1 MVHAPIDKKR
11 HYRLCKGRCGVIALM
26 VLSVVIGA
34 MGAVPA
40 PDNSPIAP
48 TIPKADRY
56 QRDKVFLERADELSM
71 REGTDYQLVVGNV
84 EFRKGDMFMYCDS
97 AHFYDNNNSLDAYGN
112 VRMEQGDTLFVYA
125 DELNYN
131 GEKELAE
138 LFAAAGKKVRLIN
151 KDVMLETDVFNY
163 DMAINLGYY
172 NIGGVLTDK
181 QNRLESMEGEYSP
194 NTKDASFYGNVH
206 LNSRSAKDTLDIYTD
221 TLLYN
226 TGTHI
231 AELVCYSEIINA
243 QGTIFTSNGTY
254 NTTDGVADLY
264 DRSMVVTRTDKTL
277 VGDTLFYD
285 RKLGYGEA
293 FGNMVMTD
301 SVKKTTLKGD
311 YGFYNEIND
320 SAFVTG
326 HALGLEYSGSDTL
339 YMHGDTIRAFKV
351 VSTLPADSLHAAVND
366 TTHYVVVNP
375 RVRFY
380 RVDLQGLCDSLT
392 FVQRDSMMYLD
403 IHPIVWSGER
413 QIFGNKIEVHFND
426 STADWA
432 NLPDFGLMAEAIED
446 GFYNQLSG
454 KIMKAYFENQD
465 LRHLD
470 VSGNVQAIFLPQ
482 ESDSTYNK
490 IFNVESSFLSADFN
504 KRQLEKMKLWPQTNG
519 TGTPLYLAKK
529 SLYYLPRFKWY
540 GDLRPLSPE
549 DVFNYPAGMA
559 ELFMTTDPSERHK
572 AVVASTPKK
581 QEKLQTSDTS
591 LDQNGN

>member
-1 MVHAPIDKKR
+1 MMRSADKIGNFGRPKR
-11 HYRLCKGRCGVIALM
+11 PFRGRFGVVAA
-26 VLSVVIGA
+26 LSVLA
-34 MGAVPA
+34 LSFAVA
-40 PDNSPIAP
+40 QTPDNTPIRP
-48 TIPKADRY
+48 TIPTANRY
-56 QRDKVFLERADELSM
+56 QRDKVFLERADELTM

-97 AHFYDNNNSLDAYGN
+97 AHFYDSDNSLDAYGN

-125 DELNYN
+125 DELSYN

-138 LFAAAGKKVRLIN
+138 LFASPGKKVRLIN
-151 KDVMLETDVFNY
+151 RDVMLETDVFNY

-172 NIGGVLTDK
+172 NVGGVLTDR
-181 QNRLESMEGEYSP
+181 QNRLESIEGEYSP
-194 NTKDASFYGNVH
+194 DSKDANFYGQVH
-206 LNSRSAKDTLDIYTD
+206 LNSRSQKDTLDIYTD

-231 AELVCYSEIINA
+231 AELVCYSKIINA
-243 QGTIFTSNGTY
+243 QGTIFTSSGTY
-254 NTTDGVADLY
+254 NTNDGVADLY
-264 DRSMVVTRTDKTL
+264 DRSLVVTRTDKTL
-277 VGDTLFYD
+277 TGDTLFYD
-285 RKLGYGEA
+285 RKRGYGEA

-311 YGFYNEIND
+311 YGFYNELTD

-326 HALGLEYSGSDTL
+326 HALGMEYSGQDTL
-339 YMHGDTIRAFKV
+339 YMHGDTIRAFRV
-351 VSTLPADSLHAAVND
+351 INEIPADSLRAAYAD

-380 RVDLQGLCDSLT
+380 RVDIQGLCDSLT

-413 QIFGNKIEVHFND
+413 QIFGNTIEVHFND

-432 NLPDFGLMAEAIED
+432 NLPRFGLMAESIED

-454 KIMKAYFENQD
+454 KVMKAYFENQD
-465 LRHLD
+465 LKHLD

-490 IFNVESSFLSADFN
+490 IFNVESSFLAADFN
-504 KRQLEKMKLWPQTNG
+504 NRQLEKMKLWPQTNG

-529 SLYYLPRFKWY
+529 SLYYLPQFKWY
-540 GDLRPLSPE
+540 GNLRPTSSD
-549 DVFNYPAGMA
+549 DVFNYPDGMA
-559 ELFMTTDPSERHK
+559 ELFAVPDPTERHRS
-572 AVVASTPKK
+572 VAPAPAADSDEENQSPKPT
-581 QEKLQTSDTS
+581 E
-591 LDQNGN
+591 

>member
-1 MVHAPIDKKR
+1 MGLSGNR
-11 HYRLCKGRCGVIALM
+11 HRRSNLGKGRYGVIALIA
-26 VLSVVIGA
+26 LSALSFLGVA
-34 MGAVPA
+34 QT
-40 PDNSPIAP
+40 PDNTPIAP
-48 TIPKADRY
+48 TIPQANRY
-56 QRDKVFLERADELSM
+56 QRDKVFLERADELTM

-97 AHFYDNNNSLDAYGN
+97 AHFYDTSNSLDAYGN

-138 LFAAAGKKVRLIN
+138 LFASVGKKVRLIN

-172 NIGGVLTDK
+172 NVGGVLTDN

-194 NTKDASFYGNVH
+194 DTKDANFYGQVH
-206 LNSRSAKDTLDIYTD
+206 LNSSSAKDTLDIYTD

-231 AELVCYSEIINA
+231 AELVCYSEIVNA
-243 QGTIFTSNGTY
+243 QGTIFTTNGTY

-311 YGFYNEIND
+311 YGFYSELND

-326 HALGLEYSGSDTL
+326 HALGLEYSGQDTL
-339 YMHGDTIRAFKV
+339 YMHGDTIRAFRV
-351 VSTLPADSLHAAVND
+351 VTEIPADSLRAAYND

-380 RVDLQGLCDSLT
+380 RTDLQGLCDSLT

-403 IHPIVWSGER
+403 IHPVVWSGQR
-413 QIFGNKIEVHFND
+413 QIFGNVIEVHFND

-432 NLPDFGLMAEAIED
+432 NLPNFGLMAEAIEE

-454 KIMKAYFENQD
+454 KTMNAYFEDQD

-482 ESDSTYNK
+482 ENDSTYNK

-540 GDLRPLSPE
+540 GHLRPSSPN
-549 DVFNYPAGMA
+549 DVFNYPEGMA
-559 ELFMTTDPSERHK
+559 ELFASPDPSERRK
-572 AVVASTPKK
+572 TVASPPSPK
-581 QEKLQTSDTS
+581 Q
-591 LDQNGN
+591 

>member
-1 MVHAPIDKKR
+1 MGLSGNR
-11 HYRLCKGRCGVIALM
+11 HRRSNLGKGRYGVIAM
-26 VLSVVIGA
+26 VALLALSFLGVA
-34 MGAVPA
+34 QT
-40 PDNSPIAP
+40 PDNTPIAP
-48 TIPKADRY
+48 TIPHANRY
-56 QRDKVFLERADELSM
+56 QRDKVFLERADELTM

-97 AHFYDNNNSLDAYGN
+97 AHFYDTSNSLDAYGN

-138 LFAAAGKKVRLIN
+138 LFASVGKKVRLIN

-172 NIGGVLTDK
+172 NVGGVLTDK
-181 QNRLESMEGEYSP
+181 QNRLESLEGEYSP
-194 NTKDASFYGNVH
+194 DTKDANFYGQVH

-226 TGTHI
+226 TGTHM
-231 AELVCYSEIINA
+231 AELVCYSEIVNA
-243 QGTIFTSNGTY
+243 QGTIFTTNGTY

-311 YGFYNEIND
+311 YGFYSELND

-326 HALGLEYSGSDTL
+326 HALGLEYSGQDTL
-339 YMHGDTIRAFKV
+339 YMHGDTIRAFRV
-351 VSTLPADSLHAAVND
+351 VTEIPADSLRAAYND

-375 RVRFY
+375 RVRFF
-380 RVDLQGLCDSLT
+380 RTDLQGLCDSLT

-403 IHPIVWSGER
+403 IHPVVWSGQR
-413 QIFGNKIEVHFND
+413 QIFGNVIEVHFND

-432 NLPDFGLMAEAIED
+432 NLPNFGLMAEAIEE

-454 KIMKAYFENQD
+454 KTMKAYFEDQD

-482 ESDSTYNK
+482 ENDSTYNK

-540 GDLRPLSPE
+540 GHLRPSSPD
-549 DVFNYPAGMA
+549 DVFNYPEGMA
-559 ELFMTTDPSERHK
+559 ELFASPDPSERRK
-572 AVVASTPKK
+572 AVASPPSPK
-581 QEKLQTSDTS
+581 Q
-591 LDQNGN
+591 

>member
-1 MVHAPIDKKR
+1 MGIKRPANKKASR
-11 HYRLCKGRCGVIALM
+11 HGGLSCGRCGVIAALSVM
-26 VLSVVIGA
+26 VLS
-34 MGAVPA
+34 MFAVA
-40 PDNSPIAP
+40 QTPDNTPIRP
-48 TIPKADRY
+48 TIPSANRY
-56 QRDKVFLERADELSM
+56 QRDKVFLERADELTM
-71 REGTDYQLVVGNV
+71 REGTDFQLVVGNV

-97 AHFYDNNNSLDAYGN
+97 AHFYDDNNSLDAYGN

-138 LFAAAGKKVRLIN
+138 LFASPGKKVKLIN
-151 KDVMLETDVFNY
+151 RDVMLETDVFNY
-163 DMAINLGYY
+163 DLAINLGYY
-172 NIGGVLTDK
+172 NVGGVLTDK
-181 QNRLESMEGEYSP
+181 QNRLESIEGEYSP
-194 NTKDASFYGNVH
+194 DTKDANFYGQVH
-206 LNSRSAKDTLDIYTD
+206 LNSRSQKDTLDIYTD

-243 QGTIFTSNGTY
+243 QGTIFTTNGIY
-254 NTTDGVADLY
+254 NTNDGVADLY
-264 DRSMVVTRTDKTL
+264 DRSLVVTRTDKTL
-277 VGDTLFYD
+277 TGDTLFYD
-285 RKLGYGEA
+285 RKQGYGEA
-293 FGNMVMTD
+293 FGNMIMTD

-311 YGFYNEIND
+311 YGFYNELTD

-326 HALGLEYSGSDTL
+326 HALGMEYSGQDTL
-339 YMHGDTIRAFKV
+339 YMHGDTIRAFRV
-351 VSTLPADSLHAAVND
+351 ITDVPGDSLRMASSD

-380 RVDLQGLCDSLT
+380 RVDIQGLCDSLT

-413 QIFGNKIEVHFND
+413 QIFGNTIEVHFND

-432 NLPDFGLMAEAIED
+432 NLPRFGLMAEAIED

-454 KIMKAYFENQD
+454 KVMKAYFENQD
-465 LRHLD
+465 LKHLD

-490 IFNVESSFLSADFN
+490 IFNVESSFLAADFN
-504 KRQLEKMKLWPQTNG
+504 KRQLDKMKLWPQTNG

-529 SLYYLPRFKWY
+529 SLYYLPQFKWY
-540 GDLRPLSPE
+540 GDLRPSSPD
-549 DVFNYPAGMA
+549 DVFNYPEGMA
-559 ELFMTTDPSERHK
+559 ELFAVPDPMERRRSVAQSPAAKPENQSPKPSE
-572 AVVASTPKK
+572 
-581 QEKLQTSDTS
+581 
-591 LDQNGN
+591 

>member
-1 MVHAPIDKKR
+1 MR
-11 HYRLCKGRCGVIALM
+11 HLGNRQRRSDRGKGRYGVIALLA
-26 VLSVVIGA
+26 LSALSFLGA
-34 MGAVPA
+34 AQTS
-40 PDNSPIAP
+40 DNTPIVP
-48 TIPKADRY
+48 TIPQANRY
-56 QRDKVFLERADELSM
+56 QRDKVFLERADELTM

-97 AHFYDNNNSLDAYGN
+97 AHFYDNTNSLDAYGN

-131 GEKELAE
+131 GDKELAE
-138 LFAAAGKKVRLIN
+138 LFASPGKKVRLIN

-172 NIGGVLTDK
+172 NVGGVLTDR
-181 QNRLESMEGEYSP
+181 QNRLTSIEGEYSP
-194 NTKDASFYGNVH
+194 NTKDANFYGRVH
-206 LNSRSAKDTLDIYTD
+206 LNSRSVKDTLDIYTD

-226 TGTHI
+226 TGTHV
-231 AELVCYSEIINA
+231 AELVCYSEIVNA

-254 NTTDGVADLY
+254 NTADGIADLY

-293 FGNMVMTD
+293 FGNMVITD

-311 YGFYNEIND
+311 YGFYNEVND

-326 HALGLEYSGSDTL
+326 HALGLEYSGQDTL
-339 YMHGDTIRAFKV
+339 YMHGDTIRAFRV
-351 VSTLPADSLHAAVND
+351 ITEIPGDSLRAVRTD
-366 TTHYVVVNP
+366 TTHYVVANP
-375 RVRFY
+375 RVRFF
-380 RVDLQGLCDSLT
+380 RNDIQGLCDSLT

-403 IHPIVWSGER
+403 IHPVVWSGQR
-413 QIFGNKIEVHFND
+413 QIFGNIIEVHFND

-432 NLPDFGLMAEAIED
+432 HLPDFGLMAEAIEE

-540 GDLRPLSPE
+540 GHLRPSSPD
-549 DVFNYPAGMA
+549 DVFNYPEGMD
-559 ELFMTTDPSERHK
+559 ELFVSPDPSERHK
-572 AVVASTPKK
+572 AVAATLAPK
-581 QEKLQTSDTS
+581 
-591 LDQNGN
+591 

>member
-1 MVHAPIDKKR
+1 MGIMKPADRLGKSNCPKR
-11 HYRLCKGRCGVIALM
+11 KTGGRYAVVAA
-26 VLSVVIGA
+26 LSVLALSI
-34 MGAVPA
+34 AVA
-40 PDNSPIAP
+40 QTPDNTPIRP
-48 TIPKADRY
+48 TIPTANRY
-56 QRDKVFLERADELSM
+56 QRDKVFLERADELTM

-97 AHFYDNNNSLDAYGN
+97 AHFYDTDNSLDAYGN

-125 DELNYN
+125 DELSYN

-138 LFAAAGKKVRLIN
+138 LFASPGKKVRLIN
-151 KDVMLETDVFNY
+151 RDVMLETDVFNY

-172 NIGGVLTDK
+172 NVGGVLTDK
-181 QNRLESMEGEYSP
+181 QNRLESIEGEYSP
-194 NTKDASFYGNVH
+194 NSKDANFYGQVH
-206 LNSRSAKDTLDIYTD
+206 LNSRSQKDTLDIYTD

-254 NTTDGVADLY
+254 NTNDGMADLY
-264 DRSMVVTRTDKTL
+264 DRSLVVTKTDKTL
-277 VGDTLFYD
+277 TGDTLFYD
-285 RKLGYGEA
+285 RKRGYGEA

-311 YGFYNEIND
+311 YGFYNELTD

-326 HALGLEYSGSDTL
+326 RALGMEYSGQDTL
-339 YMHGDTIRAFKV
+339 YMHGDTIRAFRV
-351 VSTLPADSLHAAVND
+351 INEIPADSIRKTYAD

-380 RVDLQGLCDSLT
+380 RVDIQGLCDSLT

-413 QIFGNKIEVHFND
+413 QIFGNTIEVHFND

-432 NLPDFGLMAEAIED
+432 NLPRFGLMAEAIEE

-454 KIMKAYFENQD
+454 KVMKAYFENQD
-465 LRHLD
+465 LKHLD

-490 IFNVESSFLSADFN
+490 IFNVESSFLAADFN

-529 SLYYLPRFKWY
+529 SLYYLPQFKWY
-540 GDLRPLSPE
+540 GDLRPVSPE
-549 DVFNYPAGMA
+549 DVFNYPDGMT
-559 ELFMTTDPSERHK
+559 ELFAVPDPTERHRSVAPAPVAPSEK
-572 AVVASTPKK
+572 ENQSPKPK
-581 QEKLQTSDTS
+581 E
-591 LDQNGN
+591 

>member
-1 MVHAPIDKKR
+1 MKPLGNRQRCSDIG
-11 HYRLCKGRCGVIALM
+11 KGRYGAIAL
-26 VLSVVIGA
+26 VALSALSFLGA
-34 MGAVPA
+34 AQT
-40 PDNSPIAP
+40 PDNIPIAP
-48 TIPKADRY
+48 TIPQANRY
-56 QRDKVFLERADELSM
+56 QRDKVFLERADELTM

-97 AHFYDNNNSLDAYGN
+97 AHFYDNTNSLDAYGN

-131 GEKELAE
+131 GDKELAE
-138 LFAAAGKKVRLIN
+138 LFASPGKKVRLIN

-172 NIGGVLTDK
+172 NVGGVLTDK
-181 QNRLESMEGEYSP
+181 QNRLESIEGEYSP
-194 NTKDASFYGNVH
+194 DSKDANFYGRVH
-206 LNSRSAKDTLDIYTD
+206 LNSRSTKDTLDIYTD

-226 TGTHI
+226 TGTHV
-231 AELVCYSEIINA
+231 AELVCYSEIVNA

-311 YGFYNEIND
+311 YGFYNELND

-326 HALGLEYSGSDTL
+326 HALGLEYSGHDTL
-339 YMHGDTIRAFKV
+339 YMHGDTIRAFRV
-351 VSTLPADSLHAAVND
+351 ITEIPADSLRVAYSD
-366 TTHYVVVNP
+366 TIHYVVVNP

-380 RVDLQGLCDSLT
+380 RTDLQGLCDSLT

-403 IHPIVWSGER
+403 IHPVVWSGQR
-413 QIFGNKIEVHFND
+413 QIFGNTIEVHFND

-432 NLPDFGLMAEAIED
+432 NLPNFGLMAEAIED

-529 SLYYLPRFKWY
+529 SLYHLPRFKWY
-540 GDLRPLSPE
+540 DHLRPSSPD
-549 DVFNYPAGMA
+549 DVFNYPEGMA
-559 ELFMTTDPSERHK
+559 ELFASPDPSERHK
-572 AVVASTPKK
+572 AVASPLAPPK
-581 QEKLQTSDTS
+581 Q
-591 LDQNGN
+591 

>member
-1 MVHAPIDKKR
+1 MGIMKPADRLGKSNCPKR
-11 HYRLCKGRCGVIALM
+11 KTGGRYAVVAA
-26 VLSVVIGA
+26 LSVLALSI
-34 MGAVPA
+34 AVA
-40 PDNSPIAP
+40 QTPDNTPIRP
-48 TIPKADRY
+48 TIPTANRY
-56 QRDKVFLERADELSM
+56 QRDKVFLERADELTM

-97 AHFYDNNNSLDAYGN
+97 AHFYDTDNSLDAYGN

-125 DELNYN
+125 DELSYN

-138 LFAAAGKKVRLIN
+138 LFASPGKKVRLIN
-151 KDVMLETDVFNY
+151 RDVMLETDVFNY

-172 NIGGVLTDK
+172 NVGGVLTDK
-181 QNRLESMEGEYSP
+181 QNRLESIEGEYSP
-194 NTKDASFYGNVH
+194 NSKDANFYGQVH
-206 LNSRSAKDTLDIYTD
+206 LNSRSQKDTLDIYTD

-254 NTTDGVADLY
+254 NTNDGMADLY
-264 DRSMVVTRTDKTL
+264 DRSLVVTKTDKTL
-277 VGDTLFYD
+277 TGDTLFYD
-285 RKLGYGEA
+285 RKRGYGEA

-311 YGFYNEIND
+311 YGFYNELTD

-326 HALGLEYSGSDTL
+326 SALGMEYSGQDTL
-339 YMHGDTIRAFKV
+339 YMHGDTIRAFRV
-351 VSTLPADSLHAAVND
+351 INEIPADSIRKTYAD

-380 RVDLQGLCDSLT
+380 RVDIQGLCDSLT

-413 QIFGNKIEVHFND
+413 QIFGNTIEVHFND

-432 NLPDFGLMAEAIED
+432 NLPRFGLMAEAIEE

-454 KIMKAYFENQD
+454 KVMKAYFENQD
-465 LRHLD
+465 LKHLD

-490 IFNVESSFLSADFN
+490 IFNVESSFLAADFN

-529 SLYYLPRFKWY
+529 TLYYLPQFKWY
-540 GDLRPLSPE
+540 GDLRPVSPE
-549 DVFNYPAGMA
+549 DVFNYPDGMT
-559 ELFMTTDPSERHK
+559 ELFAVPDPTERHRSVAPAPVAPSEK
-572 AVVASTPKK
+572 ENQSPKPK
-581 QEKLQTSDTS
+581 E
-591 LDQNGN
+591 